1 MTRTVLGHRAG
12 MIITQDD
19 AILLLNRTRKDHHFY
34 CIPGGHVE
42 VGESVE
48 ECARREIKEETG
60 IDAVIDSLFIEI
72 HNQGRTETY
81 FLTASWSGIP
91 TLGGEELERNNP
103 EDHFILEWIPYTQLA
118 TINLLPTPVQEKLIK
133 HFVEKSSQ

>member
-12 MIITQDD
+12 MIITHNN
-19 AILLLNRTRKDHHFY
+19 AILLLNRTRNNHHFY

-42 VGESVE
+42 AGESAE
-48 ECARREIKEETG
+48 EAAIREIQEETG
-60 IDAVIDSLFIEI
+60 IIATIDKLFLEL

-81 FLTASWSGIP
+81 FLTASWVGTP
-91 TLGGEELERNNP
+91 ALGGEELERNNP
-103 EDHFILEWIPYTQLA
+103 KDHFVLEWIPYTQLA